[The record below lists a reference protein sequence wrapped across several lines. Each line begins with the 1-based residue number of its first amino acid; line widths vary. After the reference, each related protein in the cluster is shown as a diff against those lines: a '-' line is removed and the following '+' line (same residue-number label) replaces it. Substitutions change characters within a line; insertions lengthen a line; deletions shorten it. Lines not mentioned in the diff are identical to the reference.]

1 MEKILCIR
9 KAPGKSPE
17 IIQVDNTLE
26 ALQREVG
33 GYIES
38 VTIATDC
45 AILCDEEGRLKRKPE
60 NCRIANIN
68 FVGTIL
74 VVGAKGEEF
83 ASLQVSQITTIMR
96 RMFRLFWEASV

>member
-17 IIQVDNTLE
+17 IIQVNNTLE
-26 ALQREVG
+26 ALQKEVG

-45 AILCDEEGRLKRKPE
+45 AILCDEEGRLKGKPV
-60 NCRIANIN
+60 NCGVANII

-74 VVGAKGEEF
+74 VVGIKGEEF
-83 ASLQVSQITTIMR
+83 ASLPASQIMTIMR
-96 RMFRLFWEASV
+96 LIFGRASV